1 MSLPSSDLPARA
13 TAGTPSHQGLFLTFS
28 VLCASLAVVAGA
40 IWPLIM
46 VVVARAVRPPELDGP
61 TFYRGDIAAL
71 LYPARVRMWIITG
84 ASFLVIL
91 ALAVVAIWL
100 GRRVARLASP
110 QRLELIERL
119 AVGSLLGGLLSGIIV
134 YLANV
139 RPVLPTVVVSLA
151 LVSFA
156 AVGIMTSFI
165 LSSIVPRRAQGTQ
178 SGAAAPLWTR
188 HSWTRITLVVSL
200 LAILAGFAL
209 VALLAQF
216 VVGFYLHLV
225 Y

>member
-1 MSLPSSDLPARA
+1 MSLPSSDLPIRA
-13 TAGTPSHQGLFLTFS
+13 TTDTPSRQGVFLTFS

-40 IWPLIM
+40 LWPLIM

-71 LYPARVRMWIITG
+71 LYPARVRMAIITG

-91 ALAVVAIWL
+91 ALAVVAILL
-100 GRRVARLASP
+100 GRRVALLASP

-139 RPVLPTVVVSLA
+139 RPVLPTIVVSLA

-165 LSSIVPRRAQGTQ
+165 LSSIVPRRAQGVQ
-178 SGAAAPLWTR
+178 SGAAVPVWTR
-188 HSWTRITLVVSL
+188 HYWTRLTVVVSL
-200 LAILAGFAL
+200 LAILAGFVL